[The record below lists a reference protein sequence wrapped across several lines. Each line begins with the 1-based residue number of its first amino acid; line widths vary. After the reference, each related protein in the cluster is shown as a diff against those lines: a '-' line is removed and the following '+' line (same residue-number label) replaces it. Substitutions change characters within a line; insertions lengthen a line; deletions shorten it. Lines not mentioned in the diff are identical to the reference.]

1 MYRRIIIVVAA
12 FNAATGF
19 GMFVAPVF
27 FYETVPGVE
36 MLGPFNLHFIRD
48 AGLSYGASGL
58 LLALGWQRHEYSWS
72 RAGSLWP
79 LFHALCHLQ
88 RWVAREMPVDLVAV
102 VNLVGIQLP
111 AWAALFAAFMLYRA
125 SPRHGREV

>member
-72 RAGSLWP
+72 LAGSLWP
-79 LFHALCHLQ
+79 LFHALLPLQ
-88 RWVAREMPVDLVAV
+88 MWVAREMPVDLVAV